1 MKQPGGRGWLAA
13 SGLLAAF
20 VVDRWLIHRSTGHL
34 LFHVDGAEY
43 FYLLAMAPFEGQST
57 LGVLSDPH
65 SRESFLR
72 CCLQVADLALHGS
85 TIPPGIVLHAA
96 LEHAGLSWSTA
107 TLKGAA
113 LGYATITVALWL
125 VLLGRTFRS
134 PGAAWR
140 FGALAL
146 LGPAV
151 FVKLNLL
158 HWGTHEQVMLWH
170 AVLLLVAGRWLTAGE
185 GKRGGGALAA
195 LGPLSRMAV
204 LGLIC
209 AGLALLNFSLLIPGL
224 FTLAWIGAG
233 EGWRR
238 WGGRGLP
245 AAAGASAGLVAA
257 GLAVSA
263 VAWWGMTRFELI
275 EALGFQAA
283 LWRNDKVGEALTLAS
298 FHGPWE
304 AVRTAG
310 AGSWSLFPGLGVAL
324 AVLGTR
330 VVRRS
335 GHRIPAPLLFL
346 AAYLVVAWLTI
357 SVLPVAY
364 DQAGVLRPRFL
375 AHLWP
380 VSFAVIALWCAQG
393 GDWIRRGALLA
404 VLLLGLPVQWTRL
417 DLGNLRAGSR
427 YDAARLFELTYD
439 EEGALPEDRVPLA
452 DASDDFILGLGVL
465 RPYQTMEYWDW
476 TPPRRAARMDHAA
489 ILQGYPGAPGLPPP
503 PLGPDTPEPG
513 APGYLD
519 AALAAAGVESEE
531 FYRGVGYAY
540 RVLLPPSRRDRLEP
554 VLAEFPAAAVWIREG
569 YEWGWR
575 SDPVHQPHQR
585 RAAGHAQIAQ
595 GVHQGPLARAQRRTG
610 EPPFEEAGLQRGPD
624 TLRPLVA
631 GAGLAELTA
640 PDREI
645 PGEQL
650 GPLEQF
656 LSGREPEV
664 QEAHR

>member
-1 MKQPGGRGWLAA
+1 MKRPGGRGWLAA
-13 SGLLAAF
+13 GGLLAAF

-57 LGVLSDPH
+57 LGVLTDPH
-65 SRESFLR
+65 TRESFLR

-85 TIPPGIVLHAA
+85 TIPPGIVLHAL
-96 LEHAGLSWSTA
+96 LEHAGLPWSTA

-113 LGYATITVALWL
+113 LAYATLALALWL
-125 VLLGRTFRS
+125 VLLARTWRS

-170 AVLLLVAGRWLTAGE
+170 AVLLLVAGRWLVAGE
-185 GKRGGGALAA
+185 GARARGGRGV
-195 LGPLSRMAV
+195 LGPLSRMGL
-204 LGLIC
+204 LGLVC

-233 EGWRR
+233 EGLRR
-238 WGGRGLP
+238 WGGRGIP
-245 AAAGASAGLVAA
+245 VAA
-257 GLAVSA
+257 GGIAGLITAGLTVLA
-263 VAWWGMTRFELI
+263 VAWWGLTRFELI
-275 EALGFQAA
+275 EALGFQAV

-298 FHGPWE
+298 FHGPWD
-304 AVRTAG
+304 ALRTAG

-393 GDWIRRGALLA
+393 SDWLRRGVLIA
-404 VLLLGLPVQWTRL
+404 VLLAGLPVQWSRL
-417 DLGNLRAGSR
+417 DLANLSAGSR

-439 EEGALPEDRVPLA
+439 EEGALPEERVLLG
-452 DASDDFILGLGVL
+452 DATDDFILGFGVL

-476 TPPRRAARMDHAA
+476 TPPRRAARLDHAA

-503 PLGPDTPEPG
+503 PEGPDVPEPG

-519 AALAAAGVESEE
+519 AALTAEGVNPGE
-531 FYRGVGYAY
+531 FYRGVGHAY
-540 RVLLPPSRRDRLEP
+540 RILLPLSRREHLDP
-554 VLAEFPAAAVWIREG
+554 VLEEFPDAATWILEG
-569 YEWGWR
+569 YG
-575 SDPVHQPHQR
+575 D
-585 RAAGHAQIAQ
+585 
-595 GVHQGPLARAQRRTG
+595 
-610 EPPFEEAGLQRGPD
+610 
-624 TLRPLVA
+624 
-631 GAGLAELTA
+631 
-640 PDREI
+640 
-645 PGEQL
+645 
-650 GPLEQF
+650 
-656 LSGREPEV
+656 
-664 QEAHR
+664 